1 MKYGTERVFSCLNE
15 FTGSDGYIANLD
27 AFRELSKQI
36 KHTEEGEERKALLKQ
51 EQDFTNRLTLNR
63 QTKVVDV

>member
-1 MKYGTERVFSCLNE
+1 MTVKQIKEKCMKYGTERVFSCLNE

-36 KHTEEGEERKALLKQ
+36 KHTEE
-51 EQDFTNRLTLNR
+51 
-63 QTKVVDV
+63 